1 MGFILTMILFSGIRH
16 ERIIDE
22 VSRYIQFI
30 VDTKKNTYT
39 RVYMD
44 RDENYYVVCAEG
56 KLFSNLAEYYY
67 YPEFHVTKI
76 DRDGN
81 VIEYDRK
88 LEFPWEYKPWRNLDF
103 FPFTTLLLRP
113 DGVLWTVVIR
123 PDGSKER
130 DVYVYDSELNF
141 QGRVRCE
148 GCRKVRLMYSDITAN
163 IFYDGRNRPMGVTQT
178 CIMRRK
184 KNKIYRFSEDFREI
198 EYRESGLDDFYTF
211 YVGEEYLTT
220 DLIRKRCF
228 KKEWIRMISAQEL
241 RDMRDELRKEK
252 KLAYARCI
260 RHINFAWCNGR
271 ILGIA
276 KIRLGGIGPR
286 NLVVLFEYNDELRM
300 VKEPEVIDLEE
311 VALYR
316 YEDVYIPRGF
326 YRVGDGYFYVYSRD
340 PDEKLTYIVRIS
352 RDGEIVPS
360 KGGVKIGF
368 KRDIKSLPDDMPVF
382 FQYGDGLMVFGFD
395 RDGGVYAMERIRFKG
410 KDRR

>member
-1 MGFILTMILFSGIRH
+1 MGFILTLILLSGVRH

-30 VDTKKNTYT
+30 VDTRKNTYT

-81 VIEYDRK
+81 VIEYDKK

-148 GCRKVRLMYSDITAN
+148 GCRKVKLSRGI
-163 IFYDGRNRPMGVTQT
+163 IFYDDEN
-178 CIMRRK
+178 
-184 KNKIYRFSEDFREI
+184 NIYGFMPSHIFHRDKMFMFTVDFN
-198 EYRESGLDDFYTF
+198 GF
-211 YVGEEYLTT
+211 YVKQSECEGWYAWYIGEKKLTKEFVGNGN
-220 DLIRKRCF
+220 L
-228 KKEWIRMISAQEL
+228 KKEWIKWLPYE
-241 RDMRDELRKEK
+241 EGRKVLKDCWEGKRNMK
-252 KLAYARCI
+252 KFALI
-260 RHINFAWCNGR
+260 DDITFAWCNGR

-326 YRVGDGYFYVYSRD
+326 YRVDDGYFYVYSRD
-340 PDEKLTYIVRIS
+340 PDEKLAYIVKVS
-352 RDGEIVPS
+352 KDGEIIPPEVGIKKGVS
-360 KGGVKIGF
+360 K
-368 KRDIKSLPDDMPVF
+368 DIESLPDDMPVF

-395 RDGGVYAMERIRFKG
+395 RDGGVYAKERIRFKG